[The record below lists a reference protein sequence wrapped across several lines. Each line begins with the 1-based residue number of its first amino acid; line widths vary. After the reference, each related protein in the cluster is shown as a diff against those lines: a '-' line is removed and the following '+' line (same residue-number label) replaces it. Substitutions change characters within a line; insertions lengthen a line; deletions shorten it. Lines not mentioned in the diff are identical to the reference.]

1 MKSMIIDEDLHRILK
16 ILSAEKTR
24 SIRSLICEA
33 LIDLFRKHNK
43 EIPKNIILWFCH
55 HIRQS

>member
-16 ILSAEKTR
+16 VLSAEKTR

-33 LIDLFRKHNK
+33 LIDLFRKYNK
-43 EIPKNIILWFCH
+43 EIPKNLETYH
-55 HIRQS
+55 ERNT